1 MLDVLLPLQA
11 LTRLGVAVLVLH
23 HPRKA
28 ASAPGRMARGTGAL
42 SGSVD
47 ILVELELVG
56 GAADDDRRRRLSGF
70 SRHRATPRRVVIEL
84 TADGADYVS
93 LGEDVGHEFEDNW
106 PVLSGVLE
114 DASQKLTRAE
124 VLAQWP
130 ADFVR
135 PSAVVLW
142 RWLDRAVKDG
152 RVLVEGTGRRNHP
165 FKYWLDGMEE
175 VWKTDP
181 RQRFLDSLPPLPP
194 LPPLPFGERK
204 TLAEVK
210 AEREKRRKK

>member
-1 MLDVLLPLQA
+1 
-11 LTRLGVAVLVLH
+11 
-23 HPRKA
+23 
-28 ASAPGRMARGTGAL
+28 
-42 SGSVD
+42 
-47 ILVELELVG
+47 
-56 GAADDDRRRRLSGF
+56 
-70 SRHRATPRRVVIEL
+70 
-84 TADGADYVS
+84 
-93 LGEDVGHEFEDNW
+93 
-106 PVLSGVLE
+106 VLE

-142 RWLDRAVKDG
+142 RWLDRAVKEG
-152 RVLVEGTGRRNHP
+152 LVLVEGTGRRNKP

-181 RQRFLDSLPPLPP
+181 RQRFLDSLALLPE